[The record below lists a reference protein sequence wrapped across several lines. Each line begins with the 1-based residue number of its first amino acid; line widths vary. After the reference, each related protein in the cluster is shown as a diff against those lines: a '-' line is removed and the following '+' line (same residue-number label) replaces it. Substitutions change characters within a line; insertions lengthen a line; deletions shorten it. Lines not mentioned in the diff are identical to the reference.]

1 MYSKNDYRYYL
12 ENRLAHSDDFL
23 AHYGVQGMH
32 WGVRK
37 DAYTRLSERRASN
50 DAKIAKYKE
59 RLNTTGS
66 KNRSAKAAKYKAKQD
81 KYDKKAAKARA
92 KLAKGK
98 VISRGEVRKIAK
110 AENYRHKV
118 AKNSIKNDKYQSKIN
133 MYEAKNAKI
142 DKKIN
147 KIQSIDPKVKEAK
160 KLYKEVNK
168 DLDDALRTSARERL
182 SGKRSQQ
189 SYEKDVVD
197 YSAAR
202 KINKQLYKV
211 DKAKIKHPDVFEETY
226 KNAVEGL
233 KAQGAVAD
241 DYIVTDTYR
250 NGYVKN
256 VVPVWHDGSPLSSV
270 NESVKKVNKKR
281 KTY

>member
-12 ENRLAHSDDFL
+12 ERQLIHSDDFL
-23 AHYGVQGMH
+23 AHYGVVGMK

-59 RLNTTGS
+59 KLSTTGS

-92 KLAKGK
+92 KLARGK

-133 MYEAKNAKI
+133 KFEAKNAKI
-142 DKKIN
+142 DKKISKLKN
-147 KIQSIDPKVKEAK
+147 KENREKLPNNTKSDIPTKADIINRAKVYNMYDLSFLETVQNKNLNEDQTLKEYKKYLDDPHKYRTQTVK
-160 KLYKEVNK
+160 KLK
-168 DLDDALRTSARERL
+168 D
-182 SGKRSQQ
+182 
-189 SYEKDVVD
+189 Y
-197 YSAAR
+197 
-202 KINKQLYKV
+202 
-211 DKAKIKHPDVFEETY
+211 
-226 KNAVEGL
+226 
-233 KAQGAVAD
+233 
-241 DYIVTDTYR
+241 
-250 NGYVKN
+250 
-256 VVPVWHDGSPLSSV
+256 
-270 NESVKKVNKKR
+270 
-281 KTY
+281 